1 MEINLLRDLAWIEA
15 VGAIEGETVFL
26 DLPEM
31 GAVGEARVV
40 SIGPCPEIRPGPGNV
55 VTGTFHHEAAPDTG
69 ILSVT
74 FANGA
79 YIQGV
84 TDNHPFYSVAR
95 HAYVPIGQ
103 MREGDVVQV
112 NGALTR
118 ITKLDSR
125 FAYPGEM
132 LYNLETH
139 NEHVYQVT
147 TAGILVHNS
156 CAPVSGVR
164 FGQKGISSTF
174 RHGEFAGKTID
185 EVAAGLRSGAIKPSQ
200 LPIQVVTRNGVQ
212 YTINNRSLMA
222 LRKAGLD
229 PTDITDVTG
238 IKRFEDELTGRL
250 QEIGEMADDF
260 VPHIRGGGQ

>member
-1 MEINLLRDLAWIEA
+1 MNKRAEFLIFLSLVLVA
-15 VGAIEGETVFL
+15 GLETV
-26 DLPEM
+26 
-31 GAVGEARVV
+31 AVAD
-40 SIGPCPEIRPGPGNV
+40 
-55 VTGTFHHEAAPDTG
+55 FH
-69 ILSVT
+69 L
-74 FANGA
+74 
-79 YIQGV
+79 
-84 TDNHPFYSVAR
+84 
-95 HAYVPIGQ
+95 
-103 MREGDVVQV
+103 
-112 NGALTR
+112 
-118 ITKLDSR
+118 
-125 FAYPGEM
+125 
-132 LYNLETH
+132 
-139 NEHVYQVT
+139 
-147 TAGILVHNS
+147 
-156 CAPVSGVR
+156 APVSGVR

-238 IKRFEDELTGRL
+238 IKRFEDELTRRL